1 MLGSLFVN
9 KVHPIFII
17 LLLFIVTIS
26 LHVKK
31 NSLEKS
37 LTVENRFLTNLEV
50 ELREIDELKT
60 KWIDSQ
66 KKLDLLLQNPSFEGL
81 SIKRD
86 DLKDTSIVKIE
97 NLTPSGLK
105 LLINK
110 LLNSYI
116 DIKKLS
122 IQKADKQISIIV
134 EIEK

>member
-1 MLGSLFVN
+1 MN

-31 NSLEKS
+31 NSLEKL

>member
-37 LTVENRFLTNLEV
+37 LTVENRLLTNLEV

-60 KWIDSQ
+60 KWLDSP

-86 DLKDTSIVKIE
+86 DLKDTSIIKIE

>member
-1 MLGSLFVN
+1 MN

-37 LTVENRFLTNLEV
+37 LTIENRLLTNLEV
-50 ELREIDELKT
+50 ELKEIDELKT

-66 KKLDLLLQNPSFEGL
+66 KKLDLLLKNPSFEGL
-81 SIKRD
+81 SIKRE

-97 NLTPSGLK
+97 NLAPSGLK
-105 LLINK
+105 LLTNK

-122 IQKADKQISIIV
+122 IQKVDKQISIIV

>member
-1 MLGSLFVN
+1 M
-9 KVHPIFII
+9 
-17 LLLFIVTIS
+17 
-26 LHVKK
+26 
-31 NSLEKS
+31 